1 MITARE
7 GWIIDSGF
15 GARRGPGA
23 ALNFSSSFG
32 RCSMRIGAISALGAF
47 PITNAA
53 GILFEKRFVVA
64 NPENQ
69 PIPSFDEEDFSD
81 FLRSP
86 ESQRRI
92 DMLTIGIA
100 IVGSDQRIICSNKA
114 FAHLLNREVP
124 ADTLFYDALG
134 DPEIEGPDFCPFA
147 SVCHRQ
153 QPVVTSV
160 RVGSRTFELT
170 FSPHRASRGNYFFI
184 VVEMR
189 DVTSSQEISDTLRR
203 LLEIGTELSDL
214 PSHRLAENTPQERM
228 DLLRQ
233 KVESGLRDILHYEIC
248 EIRLLEE
255 TTGQLH
261 PFLAFGISREA
272 ASRKLFSSS
281 NDNGITGY
289 VAHNRVTYNCE
300 ETLDHPFY
308 LPGSPDARSSLTV
321 PLVWHDRVIGTCNV
335 ESRKPNDFSELDL
348 YYLKIFMRDVAAAL
362 HTLNLLSYEKIF
374 AVQMSLGAVVES
386 ISSPIDEI
394 LQDTAV
400 LIDANLE
407 QDPASVPA
415 RRALIEM
422 TRVIRDQISL
432 IRRRMT
438 AEGTLD
444 PSAESHPILNGRRS
458 LVVDHD
464 KEVARTASALLAEQG
479 CTVESAPDA
488 LVALKMIRVSRY
500 DAIICEL
507 KPAGGMSGYQFMLR
521 LFDLYPD
528 LQVPPLILSTEFG
541 YDPGH
546 TICSAKQKGLL
557 ESILKPFNRRA
568 LFLKLEM
575 VINACGERDAN
586 GDLIL
591 RQNDEQ
597 GGVDNDPADLPQLTS
612 AEENAAPVNRK
623 SFFTIHESQR
633 FSEWEKTLLEPGFG
647 ETGKSS
653 EEQDFD
659 DQSGFD
665 AT

>member
-1 MITARE
+1 
-7 GWIIDSGF
+7 
-15 GARRGPGA
+15 
-23 ALNFSSSFG
+23 
-32 RCSMRIGAISALGAF
+32 MRIGAIPALGAF
-47 PITNAA
+47 PITSAA
-53 GILFEKRFVVA
+53 GFLFEKRFVVA
-64 NPENQ
+64 NSEN
-69 PIPSFDEEDFSD
+69 PLNPSSTEEDFSD
-81 FLRSP
+81 FPGSP

-100 IVGSDQRIICSNKA
+100 IVGPDQRIICSNKA
-114 FAHLLNREVP
+114 FARLLGWVVP
-124 ADTLFYDALG
+124 AGILFYDALG
-134 DPEIEGPDFCPFA
+134 DPEIEGPNFCPFA
-147 SVCHRQ
+147 SACHHNR
-153 QPVVTSV
+153 PTVTSV

-170 FSPHRASRGNYFFI
+170 FSPNRNSRGELRFI

-189 DVTSSQEISDTLRR
+189 DVTSNQEINDTLRR
-203 LLEIGTELSDL
+203 LLEIGAELSDL
-214 PSHRLAENTPQERM
+214 PSHHLAENTPEERIK
-228 DLLRQ
+228 LLSL
-233 KVESGLRDILHYEIC
+233 KVENGLRDILHYEIC

-261 PFLAFGISREA
+261 PFLAFGISSEA
-272 ASRKLFSSS
+272 ASRKLFASS

-289 VAHNRVTYNCE
+289 VAHNRVTYYCE

-308 LPGSPDARSSLTV
+308 LHGSPDARSSLTV

-335 ESRKPNDFSELDL
+335 ESTKPNAFSELDL
-348 YYLKIFMRDVAAAL
+348 YYLRIFMRDVAAAL
-362 HTLNLLSYEKIF
+362 HTLDLLSSEKIS
-374 AVQMSLGAVVES
+374 AVQTSLSAVVES

-394 LQDTAV
+394 LQNTAV
-400 LIDANLE
+400 LIDANLD

-415 RRALIEM
+415 LRAIIEK

-438 AEGTLD
+438 GEGTSD
-444 PSAESHPILNGRRS
+444 PSAESHPILNGRRI
-458 LVVDHD
+458 LVVDRD
-464 KEVARTASALLAEQG
+464 REVARNASSLLAEQG

-488 LVALKMIRVSRY
+488 LVALKMIRVTRY

-546 TICSAKQKGLL
+546 TVCSAKQKGLL
-557 ESILKPFNRRA
+557 ESILKPFKHRA
-568 LFLKLEM
+568 LILKLEV

-591 RQNDEQ
+591 RKNDERGEQ
-597 GGVDNDPADLPQLTS
+597 DVLTADLPQLSS
-612 AEENAAPVNRK
+612 AEEDTAPQNRK
-623 SFFTIHESQR
+623 SFFTMHESQR
-633 FSEWEKTLLEPGFG
+633 FSEWERKLTEAELGENGKT
-647 ETGKSS
+647 S
-653 EEQDFD
+653 EHQNFD